1 MAQKDLNSQL
11 KESVAVAAQAITA
24 DGTVN
29 ATAVDM
35 QGYESIMFVPFTG
48 TITDGD
54 FTPALLEGDD
64 TNVAN
69 ATAVADADILP
80 TGTGQEASAA
90 LSTSNSVSKI
100 GYRGLKRYV
109 FCNLVAANVTTGGD
123 AGVIA
128 LQGHPAEAP
137 VA

>member
-1 MAQKDLNSQL
+1 MAQKDIESVL
-11 KESVAVAAQAITA
+11 KESVAIPAQAIAA
-24 DGTVN
+24 DGTTN
-29 ATAVDM
+29 ATAIDM
-35 QGYESIMFVPFTG
+35 QGYESVMFVPFVG
-48 TITDGD
+48 TLTDGD

-69 ATAVADADILP
+69 ATAVADADLLP

-90 LSTSNSVSKI
+90 LDTSNTASKI
-100 GYRGLKRYV
+100 GYRGTSRYV

-128 LQGHPAEAP
+128 IQGHPAQAP